1 MYIKLSSEW
10 GCHCLT
16 SDNLYL
22 FNDFYGLL
30 RVTHP
35 ALETH
40 NENLSEH
47 LNRWTALCHPWIPK
61 NRVTISDHS
70 GYTPWNKPNNH
81 QSSSSWW
88 FLPSWKIL
96 VNGKDYPIYYGKYNH
111 RWHRSPLLYWL
122 VVSTPLKNM
131 KVSWD
136 DYSRFMF
143 QTTNQTMS
151 PTDSCSK
158 PPTR

>member
-96 VNGKDYPIYYGKYNH
+96 VNGRIIPYIMENTIIVGIDHHFYTDWWFQPLWKIWKSVGMIIPNMWQNKNIWNH
-111 RWHRSPLLYWL
+111 QPVYIS
-122 VVSTPLKNM
+122 
-131 KVSWD
+131 
-136 DYSRFMF
+136 
-143 QTTNQTMS
+143 
-151 PTDSCSK
+151 
-158 PPTR
+158 